1 MLRSRLRL
9 TGATMSED
17 NKVQKQIGL
26 CKPCVPLS
34 TEGICSSLYYILKSL
49 ALQRK
54 IRALP
59 VFLLSYRYEK
69 RRYAPPFRIF
79 SIILMVSVF
88 AVLRFFVLL
97 ALLRPLTILILL
109 TYTFFS
115 FYWILSCSIPPRK
128 LFCAVRV
135 LNIIGK
141 IRLFTLLQPA
151 STRRKNLFKKIKI
164 LG

>member
-9 TGATMSED
+9 TGATVSED

-59 VFLLSYRYEK
+59 AFLQSYRYEK

-97 ALLRPLTILILL
+97 AFLRPLTILILL

-115 FYWILSCSIPPRK
+115 F
-128 LFCAVRV
+128 
-135 LNIIGK
+135 IG
-141 IRLFTLLQPA
+141 FFHVPSLLESYFVQCV
-151 STRRKNLFKKIKI
+151 S
-164 LG
+164 

>member
-9 TGATMSED
+9 TGAAVSED

-59 VFLLSYRYEK
+59 AFLQSYRYEK

-115 FYWILSCSIPPRK
+115 FIGFQLFQENSWRIAFPITFFYLNFSCTRFLRPIK
-128 LFCAVRV
+128 LD
-135 LNIIGK
+135 
-141 IRLFTLLQPA
+141 TLLM
-151 STRRKNLFKKIKI
+151 LFF
-164 LG
+164 LQEL